1 MHLWVTFIASPLF
14 PFISHIQYSLWQ
26 RGTEDVMYYL
36 SKEAHDGRV
45 KSVLFLMPCH
55 STPYYSTL
63 HYNLPMRFLDC
74 TPRWLFSLFF

>member
-1 MHLWVTFIASPLF
+1 
-14 PFISHIQYSLWQ
+14 
-26 RGTEDVMYYL
+26 L
-36 SKEAHDGRV
+36 SKEARDERV

-74 TPRWLFSLFF
+74 TPRFYFFTFS